1 METQKEPKL
10 LNIRYVMLL
19 MINLVISISF
29 SMVYTS
35 IQKYAMVQLGVTTA
49 VAGVITGAFNIASMT
64 IRPFSGLIS
73 DRINR
78 KILLIIAT
86 IGMGL
91 SIFGYLFITDP
102 TALIVLRCMHG
113 IFFALST
120 TVNMAIIPGIVPKKQ
135 IGEAICYFGLSQSLA
150 MAIGPSLG
158 LWLVDQGSYALSF
171 GVSAAM
177 CIAGGIV
184 VIPTRLVETDMQDS
198 AKKTRKGLRLSDII
212 VPRCLPFTMIEITI
226 SAVAGLESAYMVLY
240 AASVGITNIGWYF
253 TVSAVTVALC
263 RLFLGKIIDQK
274 GTFAVFPGLGMMI
287 AGLLILWLQQ
297 GAWMFAVAAV
307 IKTIGV
313 NLAKPALQAAAVK
326 SVGAERR
333 GAAVSTYYI
342 GSDLGQGTSPMVAG
356 WIADSNGGNYG
367 VLFALFAL
375 PLALAGVLFSLL
387 NKWLKKTQAAK
398 SN

>member
-158 LWLVDQGSYALSF
+158 LWLVDQGGYALSF

-198 AKKTRKGLRLSDII
+198 AQKTRKGLRLSDII
-212 VPRCLPFTMIEITI
+212 VPR
-226 SAVAGLESAYMVLY
+226 
-240 AASVGITNIGWYF
+240 
-253 TVSAVTVALC
+253 
-263 RLFLGKIIDQK
+263 
-274 GTFAVFPGLGMMI
+274 
-287 AGLLILWLQQ
+287 
-297 GAWMFAVAAV
+297 
-307 IKTIGV
+307 
-313 NLAKPALQAAAVK
+313 
-326 SVGAERR
+326 
-333 GAAVSTYYI
+333 
-342 GSDLGQGTSPMVAG
+342 
-356 WIADSNGGNYG
+356 
-367 VLFALFAL
+367 
-375 PLALAGVLFSLL
+375 
-387 NKWLKKTQAAK
+387 
-398 SN
+398 